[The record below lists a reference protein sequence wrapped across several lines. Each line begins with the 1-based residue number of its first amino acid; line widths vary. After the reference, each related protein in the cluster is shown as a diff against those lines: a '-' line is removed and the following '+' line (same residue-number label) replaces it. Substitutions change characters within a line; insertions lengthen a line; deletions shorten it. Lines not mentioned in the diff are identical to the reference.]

1 MNGPTL
7 PGLIWALEYASV
19 FVFALTGALAASRAQ
34 LDIVGFVF
42 IAALTAVGGG
52 TVRDLV
58 LSRDHVFWMA
68 RPSLILLAAGAAIL
82 VFWTAHRLESRYRWL
97 LWFDAMA
104 LAVAVPAGVGVALA
118 MGQGP
123 VIVLIAGVV
132 TGSMG
137 GLMRDVVCNEVP
149 LVLKQ
154 GELYLTA
161 AFGGALAAV
170 VLVELGLPRPT
181 ALLACGAATFVL
193 RAGSMVWGWR
203 LPVYRPRPPRR

>member
-170 VLVELGLPRPT
+170 AMVELGLPRPT